1 MHHVTRQRTSSGAP
15 WEERYGYS
23 RALRVGDLVFV
34 AGTSATGSD
43 GKPVAVGDPHGQTLF
58 ILRKIERA
66 LHEVG
71 ASLADVVRAR
81 YFVTDIGDADPVG
94 RAHAELLGGVRP
106 AMTMAEVSGLM
117 MTEHLVEIEVDAV
130 VTAEEDG
137 NE

>member
-1 MHHVTRQRTSSGAP
+1 MIRQRTSSGAP

-43 GKPVAVGDPHGQTLF
+43 GTPVAAGDPHGQTLF

-66 LHEVG
+66 LHDVG

-81 YFVTDIGDADPVG
+81 YFVTNIGDADPVG

-117 MTEHLVEIEVDAV
+117 LPEHLVEIEVDAV
-130 VTAEEDG
+130 VTAKEDG

>member
-1 MHHVTRQRTSSGAP
+1 MIRQRISSGAP

-43 GKPVAVGDPHGQTLF
+43 GQTLF

-66 LHEVG
+66 LHGVG

-137 NE
+137 DE

>member
-1 MHHVTRQRTSSGAP
+1 MIRQRTSSGAP

-23 RALRVGDLVFV
+23 RAVRVGDLVFV
-34 AGTSATGSD
+34 AGTSATGND
-43 GKPVAVGDPHGQTLF
+43 GTPVAAGDPHGQTLF

-66 LHEVG
+66 LHDVG

-117 MTEHLVEIEVDAV
+117 MPEHLVEIEVDAV

>member
-1 MHHVTRQRTSSGAP
+1 MSRQRASSGAP

-23 RALRVGDLVFV
+23 RAVRVGDQVFV

-43 GKPVAVGDPHGQTLF
+43 GRPVAVGDPHGQTLF

-66 LHEVG
+66 LTDMG

-81 YFVTDIGDADPVG
+81 YYVTDIGDADPVG
-94 RAHAELLGGVRP
+94 RAHAELLGNVRP

-117 MTEHLVEIEVDAV
+117 LAEHLVEIEVDAV
-130 VTAEEDG
+130 VTAAEEDG
-137 NE
+137 DE

>member
-1 MHHVTRQRTSSGAP
+1 MIRQRTSSGAP

-23 RALRVGDLVFV
+23 RAVRVGDQVFV

-43 GKPVAVGDPHGQTLF
+43 GQPAAVGDPHGQTLF

-66 LHEVG
+66 LADVG

-81 YFVTDIGDADPVG
+81 YYVTDIGHADPVG
-94 RAHAELLGGVRP
+94 RAHAELLGSVRP

-117 MTEHLVEIEVDAV
+117 LAEHLVEIEVDAV
-130 VTAEEDG
+130 VTGATEDG
-137 NE
+137 DE

>member
-1 MHHVTRQRTSSGAP
+1 VIRQRTSSGAP

-23 RALRVGDLVFV
+23 RAVRVGDLVFV

-43 GKPVAVGDPHGQTLF
+43 GTPVAAGDPHGQTLF

-66 LHEVG
+66 LHDVG

-137 NE
+137 DE

>member
-1 MHHVTRQRTSSGAP
+1 MIKRRTSSGAP

-23 RALRVGDLVFV
+23 RALRVGDLVYV

-43 GKPVAVGDPHGQTLF
+43 GQPVAVGDPHGQTLF
-58 ILRKIERA
+58 ILRKTERA
-66 LHEVG
+66 LADVG

-81 YFVTDIGDADPVG
+81 YYVTDIGDADAVG
-94 RAHAELLGGVRP
+94 RAHADLLGAVRP

-117 MTEHLVEIEVDAV
+117 LPEHLVEIEVDAV
-130 VTAEEDG
+130 VASNEDG

>member
-1 MHHVTRQRTSSGAP
+1 MNRQRTSSGAP

-43 GKPVAVGDPHGQTLF
+43 GTPVAADDPHGQTLF

-66 LHEVG
+66 LAEVG

-94 RAHAELLGGVRP
+94 RAHAELLGSVRP
-106 AMTMAEVSGLM
+106 AMTMAEVSRLM
-117 MTEHLVEIEVDAV
+117 LPEHLVEIEVDAV
-130 VTAEEDG
+130 VASREEGD
-137 NE
+137 E

>member
-1 MHHVTRQRTSSGAP
+1 MIRQRTTSGAP

-23 RALRVGDLVFV
+23 RAVRVGDLVFV

-43 GKPVAVGDPHGQTLF
+43 GTPVAAGDPHGQTLF

-66 LHEVG
+66 LHDVG

>member
-1 MHHVTRQRTSSGAP
+1 MIRRRTSSGAP

-23 RALRVGDLVFV
+23 RAVRAGDLVFV

-43 GKPVAVGDPHGQTLF
+43 GRPVAVGDPHGQTIF

-66 LHEVG
+66 LRDVG

-81 YFVTDIGDADPVG
+81 YWVTDIGDADPIG
-94 RAHAELLGGVRP
+94 RAHAELLGAVRP

-117 MTEHLVEIEVDAV
+117 MPEHVVEIEVDAV
-130 VTAEEDG
+130 VTDREAGDE
-137 NE
+137 